1 MCAANVSKA
10 YVLRSLHN
18 LRDHLRPN
26 PPAGARAR
34 RALPLSPMCR
44 LLCAAIA
51 VWISAM
57 LAMSGCSLLQDLIPP
72 PLATAL
78 SPAPLPPAPPGP
90 HQHAAGAAAAEPGAS
105 VTRPGPRRNLAMA
118 YGARIPAI
126 SSSGRAVARQVESGF
141 QPCAASPGGFRYTFQ
156 WGSTRLEQLHRF
168 AHTDGCP
175 QHVQPAFADW
185 ELRNDPKFSCFWGA
199 TKPRHGPR
207 RACRR
212 RFGRGSC

>member
-1 MCAANVSKA
+1 
-10 YVLRSLHN
+10 
-18 LRDHLRPN
+18 
-26 PPAGARAR
+26 
-34 RALPLSPMCR
+34 MCR
-44 LLCAAIA
+44 LRACAAIA

-90 HQHAAGAAAAEPGAS
+90 PPAPPAPPAPQSQELPSPDQARAEIWQWLMAHGYQQFQVQALLWHA
-105 VTRPGPRRNLAMA
+105 
-118 YGARIPAI
+118 
-126 SSSGRAVARQVESGF
+126 QVESGF

-175 QHVQPAFADW
+175 QLHVQLAFADW

-199 TKPRHGPR
+199 TSAPAALAALR
-207 RACRR
+207 RG
-212 RFGRGSC
+212 FGRGSC